1 MRYLNALALRE
12 ALPIEDAVDAMRLA
26 FGRDMEVPVRS
37 RVGASLFMPGR
48 VGEISAIKVV
58 STVPGRPAGI
68 VVVFGADGAPIG
80 MVDGPELTKIRTG
93 AASGLATE
101 LLAPEGASTLAM
113 LGAGAMA
120 FDQVAAVRAVR
131 DIDRVIVWS
140 RTEERA
146 RVLADRIGG
155 ETSSDPDEAVSQAD
169 VISCATP
176 ATAPLFSD
184 GSVRTAAHINAVGA
198 FTPEMVEVPTATL
211 QRAFVVVDDQDAAA
225 VEAGDLIQ
233 AGRLPGDAT
242 MSEVLDGLHPQGAE
256 ITVFKSVGIASQD
269 VAAAARALAR
279 AAENGLGQ
287 GIETA

>member
-1 MRYLNALALRE
+1 M
-12 ALPIEDAVDAMRLA
+12 EDAVDAMRSA
-26 FGRDMEVPVRS
+26 FGRDIEVPVRS

-58 STVPGRPAGI
+58 STVPGSPAGI
-68 VVVFGADGAPIG
+68 VVVFGADGAPVG

-101 LLAPEGASTLAM
+101 LLAPEGASTLVM

-155 ETSSDPDEAVSQAD
+155 ETSSDPDAAVSQAD

-184 GSVRTAAHINAVGA
+184 GSVRTGAHVNAVGA
-198 FTPEMVEVPTATL
+198 FTPEMVEVPAATL

-233 AGRLPGDAT
+233 AGRLPADAT
-242 MSEVLDGLHPQGAE
+242 MSEVLDGLHPEGTE

-269 VAAAARALAR
+269 VAAAARALAM

-287 GIETA
+287 EIETA